1 MYATIELTDEIIGLI
16 NTYKNKSESFDEIV
30 ELVFSK
36 NMKKNTYTLSEQLN
50 YIFTFNKIKSSAFN
64 KALSHKKLNYPEG
77 IVLDR
82 LLSLYAG
89 EEIISYDEYLKNIH
103 ENCTNSKSKKSIT
116 NLFKILRGE

>member
-1 MYATIELTDEIIGLI
+1 MYATIELTDEIVGLI
-16 NTYKNKSESFDEIV
+16 NTYKNKSETFDEIV

-36 NMKKNTYTLSEQLN
+36 NMKKSTYTFSEQLN
-50 YIFTFNKIKSSAFN
+50 YIFTFNKIKSSAFS

-103 ENCTNSKSKKSIT
+103 GSCTNSNSKKSIT

>member
-16 NTYKNKSESFDEIV
+16 NTYKNKSETFDEIV

-36 NMKKNTYTLSEQLN
+36 NMKKNTYTFSEQLN

-89 EEIISYDEYLKNIH
+89 EEIVSYDEYLKNIH
-103 ENCTNSKSKKSIT
+103 ENCNNSNSKKSIA
-116 NLFKILRGE
+116 NLFKILKGE

>member
-1 MYATIELTDEIIGLI
+1 MYATVELTDEIIGYI
-16 NTYKNKSESFDEIV
+16 NAYKNKAETFDEIV

-36 NMKKNTYTLSEQLN
+36 NMKKNTYTFSEQLN
-50 YIFTFNKIKSSAFN
+50 YIFTFNKIKSSAFS

-103 ENCTNSKSKKSIT
+103 ENCNNSNSKKSIT
-116 NLFKILRGE
+116 SLFKIIKGE